1 MIQLSVNSL
10 TTAFSGTTNEVYM
23 RYLNIET
30 NGMPLMELRSHLTGS
45 STTCISN
52 SYGEIASRF
61 SKVIIR
67 TRIFEA
73 SESDRKNY
81 GFVQV
86 GTEERPM
93 GFYDVI
99 AYQNSSAGNL
109 DPTGLTVLWRG
120 LGNLTA
126 KQTGTNKFPAV
137 EYTDYDTND
146 ADTES
151 VYVTFGR

>member
-10 TTAFSGTTNEVYM
+10 SSGFLVGTSNIVYM

-30 NGMPLMELRSHLTGS
+30 NGMPLMEIRSHQTGG
-45 STTCISN
+45 STTCIPN
-52 SYGEIASRF
+52 SYGEIDPRF
-61 SKVIIR
+61 SQVNIR

-86 GTEERPM
+86 GIEERPM

-126 KQTGTNKFPAV
+126 QQTGTNKFPAV
-137 EYTDYDTND
+137 EYTEYDTND
-146 ADTES
+146 TDTES
-151 VYVTFGR
+151 VYITF